1 MRYTRIQNITENVFI
16 VEHFKSKIMV
26 KNKVGAE
33 PKGRVKHSFTKDAG
47 IHEGIHRNEPGW
59 YDGKLHC
66 YCFGY
71 GYFFHRGK
79 ALGTKLTPDYIK
91 ENWDKEG
98 WCEGLKGA
106 CMAIISRECKIA
118 VIKEGTDYSW
128 SIETGLPVGYTIY
141 KTDEDI
147 PLYDITEPKNKKVLI
162 NMHMTYL
169 IKKYLETFYHEYK
182 VLNSVS
188 KQIPYCYD
196 VNRDQY
202 FTEIKVFAYKYKF
215 IPKCKPLYTKP
226 YWVNDYKVDFPT
238 IKTIL
243 EDKLFTDEEK
253 LKIEKCKFYTK
264 FCLYKGIS
272 WKELDKNWSDDYI
285 EEVKIKDK
293 DKAEA
298 FDKLAKRYADK
309 SKANYKEALAKA
321 NSSVD
326 DWRKPN
332 YNARITYMRYYA
344 NYSNRTIEPI
354 TSSINKVAFSNTQL
368 RLKPGKPNW
377 VETSRGAIVPLETAI
392 NIFNQLYTDYILSG
406 KTEFKFKRDEFK
418 IGSFSVSS
426 ISYED
431 KFVDLI
437 KCGHDEPEKLGYKE
451 WKFCI
456 GCHILWFDDIKD
468 FARYYNLQDRLAF
481 PLNRTTEEC
490 MENHL
495 IHLHSGRTIEAVG
508 MIDI

>member
-1 MRYTRIQNITENVFI
+1 
-16 VEHFKSKIMV
+16 MV
-26 KNKVGAE
+26 KSKVGAE
-33 PKGRVKHSFTKDAG
+33 PKGKVKHSFTKDAG
-47 IHEGIHRNEPGW
+47 IHEGIHRDEPGW

-79 ALGTKLTPDYIK
+79 PLGIKLTPDYIK

-98 WCEGLKGA
+98 WCGGLKGA
-106 CMAIISRECKIA
+106 CMAIINRERKIA

-128 SIETGLPVGYTIY
+128 SIKTGLPVSYTIY

-162 NMHMTYL
+162 KMHMTYL
-169 IKKYLETFYHEYK
+169 IKKYLETYYHEYK
-182 VLNSVS
+182 VLNSGS
-188 KQIPYCYD
+188 KQIPNYG
-196 VNRDQY
+196 NEHRLQY
-202 FTEIKVFAYKYKF
+202 FTEIKGFANKYKF

-226 YWVNDYKVDFPT
+226 YWINDYKVDFPT

-243 EDKLFTDEEK
+243 EDKLFTDEEL
-253 LKIEKCKFYTK
+253 LKINKCKFYTK
-264 FCLYKGIS
+264 FCLHKGIS

-285 EEVKIKDK
+285 GEIKIKDK
-293 DKAEA
+293 AKAEA

-309 SKANYKEALAKA
+309 SEANYKKALSKV
-321 NSSVD
+321 NSSVN

-332 YNARITYMRYYA
+332 YTSKIKHIRYYA
-344 NYSNRTIEPI
+344 NYYKRTIEPI
-354 TSSINKVAFSNTQL
+354 PSFIHKAVFSNTQL

-392 NIFNQLYTDYILSG
+392 NVFNQLYTNYIFSG
-406 KTEFKFKRDEFK
+406 KTMFKFKRDEFR
-418 IGSFSVSS
+418 IGSFCVSS

-431 KFVDLI
+431 KFVDII
-437 KCGHDEPEKLGYKE
+437 KCGQDEPEKSGYKE
-451 WKFCI
+451 WKFII

-508 MIDI
+508 MTDI

>member
-1 MRYTRIQNITENVFI
+1 MT
-16 VEHFKSKIMV
+16 KS
-26 KNKVGAE
+26 KVGAE

-47 IHEGIHRNEPGW
+47 VHEGIHRDEPGW
-59 YDGKLHC
+59 YDRKLHC

-79 ALGTKLTPDYIK
+79 PLGTKLTPNYIK

-98 WCEGLKGA
+98 WCGGLKGA
-106 CMAIISRECKIA
+106 CMAVINRRRKIA
-118 VIKEGTDYSW
+118 VIKEGTDYTW
-128 SIETGLPVGYTIY
+128 SIEKGLPEGYTIY

-162 NMHMTYL
+162 NMYVKYL
-169 IKKYLETFYHEYK
+169 ITKYLDSLRNEFK
-182 VLNSVS
+182 VINSFG
-188 KQIPYCYD
+188 KT
-196 VNRDQY
+196 VNDYTYINRKDLIK
-202 FTEIKVFAYKYKF
+202 EIRTLSDKYRF
-215 IPKCKPLYTKP
+215 IPKIKPLSNTP
-226 YWVNDYKVDFPT
+226 YYHDYGKIPFPSV
-238 IKTIL
+238 KTIL

-253 LKIEKCKFYTK
+253 LKIEKCRFYTK
-264 FCLYKGIS
+264 FCIHKGIS
-272 WKELDKNWSDDYI
+272 WKELDKNWSDEYI

-309 SKANYKEALAKA
+309 SKANYKEALSKV
-321 NSSVD
+321 NSSVN
-326 DWRKPN
+326 DWRKYN
-332 YNARITYMRYYA
+332 YTSKIKYIRYYA

-354 TSSINKVAFSNTQL
+354 PSFIRKDAFTNTQL
-368 RLKPGKPNW
+368 RLKPDKPNW

-392 NIFNQLYTDYILSG
+392 NVFNRLYTDYILSG
-406 KTEFKFKRDEFK
+406 KTIFRFKGNEFR
-418 IGSFSVSS
+418 IGSFCVSS

-437 KCGHDEPEKLGYKE
+437 KCGCDELEKLGYKE

-468 FARYYNLQDRLAF
+468 FARYYNLQDKLSF
-481 PLNRTTEEC
+481 PLDRTTAEC

-495 IHLHSGRTIEAVG
+495 IHLPSGRTIEAVG
-508 MIDI
+508 TLDI

>member
-1 MRYTRIQNITENVFI
+1 MT
-16 VEHFKSKIMV
+16 KS
-26 KNKVGAE
+26 KVGAE
-33 PKGRVKHSFTKDAG
+33 PKKQRIRHAVTKSEG
-47 IHEGIHRNEPGW
+47 IHEGIHRDEPGW
-59 YDGKLHC
+59 YDSKLHC

-79 ALGTKLTPDYIK
+79 PLGTKLTPDYIK
-91 ENWDKEG
+91 DNWDKEE
-98 WCEGLKGA
+98 WCGGLKGP
-106 CMAIISRECKIA
+106 CMAVINRERKIA

-128 SIETGLPVGYTIY
+128 SIETGLPKGYAIY

-147 PLYDITEPKNKKVLI
+147 PIYDITELNNKKVLI
-162 NMHMTYL
+162 KMHMTYL
-169 IKKYLETFYHEYK
+169 IKKYLGTFYHEYK
-182 VLNSVS
+182 VLNSAS
-188 KQIPYCYD
+188 KQIPYYYD
-196 VNRDQY
+196 TNRKQY
-202 FTEIKVFAYKYKF
+202 FTEIKGFANKYKF
-215 IPKCKPLYTKP
+215 IPKYKPLYAKP
-226 YWVNDYKVDFPT
+226 YWVNNYKVDFPT

-264 FCLYKGIS
+264 FCIHKGIS

-293 DKAEA
+293 AKAEA

-309 SKANYKEALAKA
+309 SEANYKEALSKV
-321 NSSVD
+321 NSSVN
-326 DWRKPN
+326 DWRKTN
-332 YNARITYMRYYA
+332 YTSKIKYIRYYA
-344 NYSNRTIEPI
+344 NYSNRSIKPI
-354 TSSINKVAFSNTQL
+354 SIFINKVVFFNTQL

-392 NIFNQLYTDYILSG
+392 NVFNRLYTDYILSG
-406 KTEFKFKRDEFK
+406 KTIFRFKRDEFK
-418 IGSFSVSS
+418 IGSFCVSS

-431 KFVDLI
+431 KFVNFI
-437 KCGHDEPEKLGYKE
+437 KSEKLGYKE

-468 FARYYNLQDRLAF
+468 FARYYNLQDKLSF
-481 PLNRTTEEC
+481 PLDRTTAEC

-495 IHLHSGRTIEAVG
+495 IRLPSGKTISAVG
-508 MIDI
+508 TMDI

>member
-1 MRYTRIQNITENVFI
+1 MT
-16 VEHFKSKIMV
+16 KSK
-26 KNKVGAE
+26 VGTE
-33 PKGRVKHSFTKDAG
+33 PKGKVKHSFTKDAG
-47 IHEGIHRNEPGW
+47 IHEGIHRDEPGW

-98 WCEGLKGA
+98 WCGGLKGA
-106 CMAIISRECKIA
+106 CMAVINRERKIA

-128 SIETGLPVGYTIY
+128 SIKYGLPVGYTIY

-162 NMHMTYL
+162 KMHMTYL
-169 IKKYLETFYHEYK
+169 IKKYLETYYHEYK
-182 VLNSVS
+182 VLNSGS
-188 KQIPYCYD
+188 KQIPNYG
-196 VNRDQY
+196 NKHRLLY
-202 FTEIKVFAYKYKF
+202 FTEIKGFANKYKF

-226 YWVNDYKVDFPT
+226 YWINDYKVDFPA

-243 EDKLFTDEEK
+243 EDKLFTDEEL
-253 LKIEKCKFYTK
+253 LKINKCKFYTK
-264 FCLYKGIS
+264 FCLHKGIS
-272 WKELDKNWSDDYI
+272 WKELNKNWSDDYI
-285 EEVKIKDK
+285 EEIKIKDK
-293 DKAEA
+293 AKAEA

-309 SKANYKEALAKA
+309 SEANYKEALSKV
-321 NSSVD
+321 NSSVN

-332 YNARITYMRYYA
+332 YTSKIKYIRYYA
-344 NYSNRTIEPI
+344 NYYKRTIEPI
-354 TSSINKVAFSNTQL
+354 PSFIHKAVFSNTQL

-377 VETSRGAIVPLETAI
+377 VETSRGAIVPLEAAI
-392 NIFNQLYTDYILSG
+392 NVFNRLYTDYILSG
-406 KTEFKFKRDEFK
+406 KTIFRFKRDEFR
-418 IGSFSVSS
+418 IGSFCVSS

-431 KFVDLI
+431 KFVDII
-437 KCGHDEPEKLGYKE
+437 KCGQDEPEKSGYKE
-451 WKFCI
+451 WKFII

-468 FARYYNLQDRLAF
+468 FARYYNLQNRLAF

-495 IHLHSGRTIEAVG
+495 IHLHGGRTIEAVG
-508 MIDI
+508 MTDI

>member
-1 MRYTRIQNITENVFI
+1 MA
-16 VEHFKSKIMV
+16 KS
-26 KNKVGAE
+26 KVGAE

-47 IHEGIHRNEPGW
+47 IHEGIHRDEPGW
-59 YDGKLHC
+59 YDSKLHC

-79 ALGTKLTPDYIK
+79 QLGTKLTPNYIK
-91 ENWDKEG
+91 ENWDKEE
-98 WCEGLKGA
+98 WCGGLKGA
-106 CMAIISRECKIA
+106 CMAVINRERKIA

-128 SIETGLPVGYTIY
+128 SIKTGLPEGYTIY

-147 PLYDITEPKNKKVLI
+147 PIYDITEPKNKKVLI
-162 NMHMTYL
+162 EMHMTYL

-188 KQIPYCYD
+188 KQIPYYYD
-196 VNRDQY
+196 VNREQY
-202 FTEIKVFAYKYKF
+202 FTEIKLFADKYKF

-243 EDKLFTDEEK
+243 EDKLFSDEEK

-285 EEVKIKDK
+285 EEIKIKDK
-293 DKAEA
+293 AKAED

-309 SKANYKEALAKA
+309 SEANYKEALSKV
-321 NSSVD
+321 NSSVN

-332 YNARITYMRYYA
+332 YTSKIKYIRYYA
-344 NYSNRTIEPI
+344 NYYKRTIEPI
-354 TSSINKVAFSNTQL
+354 PSFIHKVVFSNTQL

-392 NIFNQLYTDYILSG
+392 NVFNRLYIDYILSG
-406 KTEFKFKRDEFK
+406 KTIFRFKRDEFK
-418 IGSFSVSS
+418 IGSFCVSS

-431 KFVDLI
+431 KFVDII
-437 KCGHDEPEKLGYKE
+437 KCGQDEPEKSGYKE

-468 FARYYNLQDRLAF
+468 FARYYNLQDRLSF
-481 PLNRTTEEC
+481 PLDKTTAEC

-495 IHLHSGRTIEAVG
+495 IHLRSGRTIEAVG
-508 MIDI
+508 TIDI

>member
-1 MRYTRIQNITENVFI
+1 
-16 VEHFKSKIMV
+16 MV
-26 KNKVGAE
+26 KSKVGAE
-33 PKGRVKHSFTKDAG
+33 PNKKVKHSFTKDAG
-47 IHEGIHRNEPGW
+47 IHEGIHRDEPGW
-59 YDGKLHC
+59 YDGKAHC

-79 ALGTKLTPDYIK
+79 SLGTKLTPDYIK

-98 WCEGLKGA
+98 WCGGLKGA
-106 CMAIISRECKIA
+106 CMAVINRERKIA

-128 SIETGLPVGYTIY
+128 SIKTGLPVGYAIY

-162 NMHMTYL
+162 KMHMTYL
-169 IKKYLETFYHEYK
+169 IKKYLETYYHEYK
-182 VLNSVS
+182 VLNSGS
-188 KQIPYCYD
+188 KQIPNYGSEH
-196 VNRDQY
+196 RLQY
-202 FTEIKVFAYKYKF
+202 FTEIKGFANKYKF

-226 YWVNDYKVDFPT
+226 YWINDYKVDFPT

-243 EDKLFTDEEK
+243 EDELFTDEEL
-253 LKIEKCKFYTK
+253 LKIKKCKFYTK
-264 FCLYKGIS
+264 FCIHKGIS
-272 WKELDKNWSDDYI
+272 WKELNKNWSDDYI

-293 DKAEA
+293 AKAEA

-309 SKANYKEALAKA
+309 SEANFKEALAKA

-332 YNARITYMRYYA
+332 YTSKIKYIRYYA
-344 NYSNRTIEPI
+344 NYSNRSIKPI
-354 TSSINKVAFSNTQL
+354 ASFIHKVAFSNTQL

-392 NIFNQLYTDYILSG
+392 NVFNQLYTNYILSG
-406 KTEFKFKRDEFK
+406 KTIFRFKRDEFK
-418 IGSFSVSS
+418 IGSFCVSS

-431 KFVDLI
+431 KFVDII
-437 KCGHDEPEKLGYKE
+437 KCGQDEPEKSGYKE
-451 WKFCI
+451 WKFII

-468 FARYYNLQDRLAF
+468 FARYYNLQNRLAF

-508 MIDI
+508 MTDI

>member
-1 MRYTRIQNITENVFI
+1 MI
-16 VEHFKSKIMV
+16 KS
-26 KNKVGAE
+26 KVGAE
-33 PKGRVKHSFTKDAG
+33 PNKKVKHSFTKDAG
-47 IHEGIHRNEPGW
+47 IHEGIHRDEPGW
-59 YDGKLHC
+59 YDGKRYC

-79 ALGTKLTPDYIK
+79 SLGTKLTPDYIK
-91 ENWDKEG
+91 DNWDREG
-98 WCEGLKGA
+98 WCGSLKGT
-106 CMAIISRECKIA
+106 CMAIINRERKIA
-118 VIKEGTDYSW
+118 VIKDRTDYTW

-162 NMHMTYL
+162 KMHMIYL
-169 IKKYLETFYHEYK
+169 IKKYLETYYHEYK
-182 VLNSVS
+182 VLNSGS
-188 KQIPYCYD
+188 KQIPNYGKEY
-196 VNRDQY
+196 RLRY
-202 FTEIKVFAYKYKF
+202 FTEIEDFADKYKF

-226 YWVNDYKVDFPT
+226 YWINDYKVDFPT

-243 EDKLFTDEEK
+243 EDKLFTDEEL
-253 LKIEKCKFYTK
+253 LKINKCKFYTK
-264 FCLYKGIS
+264 FCLHKGIS
-272 WKELDKNWSDDYI
+272 WKELNKNWSNVYI

-293 DKAEA
+293 AKAEA
-298 FDKLAKRYADK
+298 FDKLAKIYADK
-309 SKANYKEALAKA
+309 SEANYKEALAKV

-332 YNARITYMRYYA
+332 YTSKIEYIRYYA
-344 NYSNRTIEPI
+344 NYSNR
-354 TSSINKVAFSNTQL
+354 SINPIPSFINKTVFSNTQL

-377 VETSRGAIVPLETAI
+377 VETSRGAIVHIETAI
-392 NIFNQLYTDYILSG
+392 NVFNQIYTNYILSG
-406 KTEFKFKRDEFK
+406 KTMFRFKRDELK
-418 IGSFSVSS
+418 IGSFCVSS

-468 FARYYNLQDRLAF
+468 FARYYNLQDKLAF
-481 PLNRTTEEC
+481 PLDRTTSEC

-495 IHLHSGRTIEAVG
+495 IHLSSGRTIEAVG
-508 MIDI
+508 TMDI

>member
-1 MRYTRIQNITENVFI
+1 
-16 VEHFKSKIMV
+16 MV
-26 KNKVGAE
+26 KSKVGAE
-33 PKGRVKHSFTKDAG
+33 PKGKVKHSFTKDAG
-47 IHEGIHRNEPGW
+47 IHEGIHRDEPGW

-79 ALGTKLTPDYIK
+79 PLGIKLTPDYIK

-98 WCEGLKGA
+98 WCGGLKGA
-106 CMAIISRECKIA
+106 CMAIINRERKIA

-128 SIETGLPVGYTIY
+128 SIKTGLPVSYTIY

-162 NMHMTYL
+162 KMHMTYL
-169 IKKYLETFYHEYK
+169 IKKYLETYYHEYK
-182 VLNSVS
+182 VLNSGS
-188 KQIPYCYD
+188 KQIPNYG
-196 VNRDQY
+196 NEHRLQY
-202 FTEIKVFAYKYKF
+202 FTEIKGFANKYKF

-226 YWVNDYKVDFPT
+226 YWINDYKVDFPT

-243 EDKLFTDEEK
+243 EDKLFTDEEL
-253 LKIEKCKFYTK
+253 LKINKCKFYTK
-264 FCLYKGIS
+264 FCLHKGIS

-285 EEVKIKDK
+285 GEIKIKDK
-293 DKAEA
+293 AKAEA

-309 SKANYKEALAKA
+309 SEANYKKALSKV
-321 NSSVD
+321 NSSVN

-332 YNARITYMRYYA
+332 YTSKIKYIRYYA
-344 NYSNRTIEPI
+344 NYYKRTIEPI
-354 TSSINKVAFSNTQL
+354 PSFIHKAVFSNTQL

-392 NIFNQLYTDYILSG
+392 NVFNQLYTNYILSG
-406 KTEFKFKRDEFK
+406 KTMFKFKRDEFR
-418 IGSFSVSS
+418 IGSFCVSS

-431 KFVDLI
+431 KFVDII
-437 KCGHDEPEKLGYKE
+437 KCGQDEPEKSGYKE
-451 WKFCI
+451 WKFII

-508 MIDI
+508 MTDI

>member
-1 MRYTRIQNITENVFI
+1 MA
-16 VEHFKSKIMV
+16 

-33 PKGRVKHSFTKDAG
+33 PNRKVKHSFTKDAG
-47 IHEGIHRNEPGW
+47 IHEGIHRDEPGW

-79 ALGTKLTPDYIK
+79 PLGIKLTPDYIK

-98 WCEGLKGA
+98 WCGGLKGA
-106 CMAIISRECKIA
+106 CMAIINRERKIA

-128 SIETGLPVGYTIY
+128 NIKTGLPVGYTIY

-147 PLYDITEPKNKKVLI
+147 PLYDITESKNKKVLI
-162 NMHMTYL
+162 KMHMTYL
-169 IKKYLETFYHEYK
+169 IKKYLETYYHEYK
-182 VLNSVS
+182 VLNSGS
-188 KQIPYCYD
+188 KQIPNYG
-196 VNRDQY
+196 NEHRLQY
-202 FTEIKVFAYKYKF
+202 FTEIKGFANKYKF

-243 EDKLFTDEEK
+243 EDKLFTDEEL
-253 LKIEKCKFYTK
+253 LKINKCKFYTK
-264 FCLYKGIS
+264 FCLHKGIS

-285 EEVKIKDK
+285 GEIKIKDK
-293 DKAEA
+293 AKAEA

-309 SKANYKEALAKA
+309 SEANYKKALSKV
-321 NSSVD
+321 NSSVN

-332 YNARITYMRYYA
+332 YTSKIKYIRYYA
-344 NYSNRTIEPI
+344 NYYKRTIEPI
-354 TSSINKVAFSNTQL
+354 PSFIHKTVFSNTQL

-392 NIFNQLYTDYILSG
+392 NVFNQLYTNYILSG
-406 KTEFKFKRDEFK
+406 KTMFKFKRDEFR
-418 IGSFSVSS
+418 IGSFCVSS

-431 KFVDLI
+431 KFVDII
-437 KCGHDEPEKLGYKE
+437 KCGQDEPEKSGYKE
-451 WKFCI
+451 WKFII

-508 MIDI
+508 MTDI